1 LLAGF
6 LSVLV
11 ISLVAV
17 GSLSLAYVYAYKT
30 LIGPTLLMLG
40 LLSMV
45 PLRLGQ
51 DDQVMLG

>member
-1 LLAGF
+1 MKRESLLAGF

-40 LLSMV
+40 LLFMV

-51 DDQVMLG
+51 DD

>member
-17 GSLSLAYVYAYKT
+17 GSLALTISYKT
-30 LIGPTLLMLG
+30 LVHNIHNFPPRVDNQREA
-40 LLSMV
+40 S
-45 PLRLGQ
+45 RQ
-51 DDQVMLG
+51 RKKK